1 MSLSGNLGFVSLDE
15 VLRLLTRSNQ
25 QGSVDVTSDE
35 VRGRIFVTNGGIVLA
50 TTWDDA
56 GMRRHLLKS
65 GMVDEAFL
73 ASVEAG
79 EATLAPL
86 VEKSGGALTELIRE
100 VTVESLYQIGL
111 KGDSFQVRESATTPY
126 ANPDAFD
133 LETLLGESKQRFTDW
148 ADVSRTVGDLDA
160 VISFIRDLGDRDE
173 VRIDSD
179 SWRVLSEIGAGSS
192 VTTVAEELGTTD
204 FWTARIAARLLDQD
218 LIGYHQEPEPEAAP
232 EPEAWTDEPVESA
245 EPVES
250 TEPAETVETQAEE
263 DLDPT
268 ESWWAEPADE
278 TADTS
283 EPEEFEGF
291 SEETEE
297 LPVADTF
304 MEELATDQE
313 PEVVTEEQPTEERKS
328 IFGAYKPEAPTF
340 EDATEDDEIQGAAE
354 EEVEEDTE
362 AFLEKVFSELETS
375 DEESES
381 EGYGLLRRRRLGA
394 IKDTDS

>member
-79 EATLAPL
+79 EATLAPP

-111 KGDSFQVRESATTPY
+111 KGDSFQVRERATTPY

-133 LETLLGESKQRFTDW
+133 LETLLGESKQRLTDW
-148 ADVSRTVGDLDA
+148 ADVAQSVGDLDA
-160 VISFIRDLGDRDE
+160 VMSFIRDLGDRDE

-192 VTTVAEELGTTD
+192 VITVAEELGTTE

-218 LIGYHQEPEPEAAP
+218 LIGYHREPEPKAAP
-232 EPEAWTDEPVESA
+232 EPENWTAEPVESA
-245 EPVES
+245 EPVER
-250 TEPAETVETQAEE
+250 TGTVDTQAEE
-263 DLDPT
+263 DLDPS
-268 ESWWAEPADE
+268 ESWWAEPVDE
-278 TADTS
+278 TADTT
-283 EPEEFEGF
+283 EPEGFEGF

-304 MEELATDQE
+304 MEEPATDQE

-328 IFGAYKPEAPTF
+328 IFGAYKPEAPPF

-362 AFLEKVFSELETS
+362 AFLEKVFSELETP

-394 IKDTDS
+394 IRDTDS